1 MSVAAREPFPDF
13 DLALTGG
20 GRLTKADMV
29 GQPWLAYLAR
39 HPG

>member
-1 MSVAAREPFPDF
+1 MADREPFPEF
-13 DLALTGG
+13 DLELADG
-20 GRLTKADMV
+20 GRLTKADMA